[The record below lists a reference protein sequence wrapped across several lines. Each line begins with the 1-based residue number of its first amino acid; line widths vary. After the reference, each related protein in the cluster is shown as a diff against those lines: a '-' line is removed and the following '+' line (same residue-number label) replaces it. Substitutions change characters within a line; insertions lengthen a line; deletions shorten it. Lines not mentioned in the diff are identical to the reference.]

1 MIARRAV
8 ATLAAAA
15 CSLCGLPPRAP
26 AAPPPEVLH
35 LPLQTTVG
43 GVLTT
48 GVFIDGEPFRLIA
61 DTGSPY
67 LVVPLD
73 ECASQPPRLSSYGC
87 AEPGQF
93 RASAYPTTTEQYGSG
108 VLLGPGRMQWLSGD
122 VSFGEPELQRAGDGR
137 LSVAV
142 RFRQAGRVGGELVF
156 GGADRNVMYQSGGAL
171 LGLIREVNRD
181 PGLSNYPVADL
192 RPTAL
197 AQLKMTSFRLDA
209 PGRMLTLSG
218 APLIGPTADA
228 LPLVDA
234 REWGDGV
241 DHACCRVDSDELV
254 VDGGRP
260 RRSTRPILCVFD
272 SGLTGVVLSQ
282 SLVDELGLGA
292 QVGPRPS
299 SGGSSGGGGGDGVR
313 SLQLALRTE
322 RGRKVTLRASAAS
335 SPLFYTQAIPLNWFR
350 DRTNGPHVIAL
361 GQCALGMGVLTV
373 DARQRRALWEQTA
386 SV

>member
-8 ATLAAAA
+8 AALAAAA
-15 CSLCGLPPRAP
+15 CSLCGLPTRAP
-26 AAPPPEVLH
+26 AALPADEVLH

-48 GVFIDGEPFRLIA
+48 GVFIDGEPFRLIV

-137 LSVAV
+137 FSVTL

-156 GGADRNVMYQSGGAL
+156 GGADRNVMFQSGGAL

-181 PGLSNYPVADL
+181 PELSSYPVANL

-197 AQLKMTSFRLDA
+197 AQLKMSSFRLDA
-209 PGRMLTLSG
+209 PGRTLTLSG

-228 LPLVDA
+228 LPLEDA
-234 REWGDGV
+234 RAWGDGV
-241 DHACCRVDSDELV
+241 DHACCRVDNDELV
-254 VDGGRP
+254 VNGRRA
-260 RRSTRPILCVFD
+260 RRTARPILCVFD

-282 SLVDELGLGA
+282 SLVDELGLGDL
-292 QVGPRPS
+292 VGPRPS
-299 SGGSSGGGGGDGVR
+299 GGVGGVGGVR

-322 RGRKVTLRASAAS
+322 RGQKVILEASAAA

-350 DRTNGPHVIAL
+350 DRTNGPHVVAV

-373 DARQRRALWEQTA
+373 DARQRRALWKQTVA
-386 SV
+386 V